1 MQNIDR
7 RSALGLALAA
17 ASTAV
22 AKPAA
27 AQAAASPRATETSP
41 SPGVVIRTYGEERSL
56 IPGFK
61 TVVMRD
67 VIVQPGAKTTE
78 NTEMMNPMV
87 CHIAEGELRIVQDGK
102 SITGKKNYV
111 WTCNTGTKEHVIND
125 SNAVAIMRITDLKA

>member
-61 TVVMRD
+61 
-67 VIVQPGAKTTE
+67 Q
-78 NTEMMNPMV
+78 
-87 CHIAEGELRIVQDGK
+87 
-102 SITGKKNYV
+102 S
-111 WTCNTGTKEHVIND
+111 
-125 SNAVAIMRITDLKA
+125 